1 MENNKKENNIQQN
14 EILLKYKIDDICDSQ
29 VKILGEH
36 FVKNNKKKCKIIID
50 SKEYNLLSH
59 LPKNKINKNI
69 LEIKLKILYPLKSMR
84 DMFSKCKSLIYFC
97 DNNLDTSQVTN
108 ISNIFLECKQLSFL
122 SDLSKWKTSQIT
134 NMSCSFK
141 GCKLLSNISD
151 ISMWDTSKV
160 INMSYMFSGCS
171 SLTFL
176 PDISKWNLTNVTDI
190 SCMFE
195 GCSSLSIFPD
205 ISKWNTS
212 NINFMSDT
220 FKGCSSL
227 STLPD
232 ISKWNISNVVFL
244 NDIFRECLSLIRM
257 PKKLMMKN

>member
-1 MENNKKENNIQQN
+1 MENNKKEGNISQN
-14 EILLKYKIDDICDSQ
+14 EILLKYKIDENADNQI
-29 VKILGEH
+29 KIFGEY

-50 SKEYNLLSH
+50 SKEYNLCSH
-59 LPKNKINKNI
+59 LPKNKINKSI
-69 LEIKLKILYPLKSMR
+69 LELKLKILHPLKSMR

-97 DNNLDTSQVTN
+97 DNNLDTSQVSN
-108 ISNIFLECKQLSFL
+108 ISNLFLECRQLSFL
-122 SDLSKWKTSQIT
+122 SDISKWKTSQIT
-134 NMSCSFK
+134 DMSSVFK

-151 ISMWDTSKV
+151 ISKWDTSKV

-171 SLTFL
+171 SLTSL
-176 PDISKWNLTNVTDI
+176 PDISIWNLTNVTDI

-227 STLPD
+227 STLPE
-232 ISKWNISNVVFL
+232 ISKWNISNVVFM
-244 NDIFRECLSLIRM
+244 NDIFRECFSLIRL
-257 PKKLMMKN
+257 PGKLMMKN